1 MWEGNLALCS
11 SEVGERDW
19 VERGGVVQIQQWLLG
34 LEERAG
40 SYDKVPEEFA
50 ELLMGAAGV
59 FSEVGAAKHPA
70 P

>member
-1 MWEGNLALCS
+1 M
-11 SEVGERDW
+11 
-19 VERGGVVQIQQWLLG
+19 VQIQQWLLG

-59 FSEVGAAKHPA
+59 FSEVGVAEHPA